1 MRETETRNERTRHID
16 KMSTEEMLEAMQ
28 RENENAAKAVRNA
41 LKSIGSVIE
50 KIDIRMKEGG
60 RLIYAGCGTSGRLGV
75 LDASEIPPTF
85 GAEGK
90 VIGLIAGGDKALRT
104 AAEGAEDDEE
114 QGKKDLENLAIKK
127 EDSVIG
133 ISAAGGAAYVKGALN
148 AAGEKGC
155 YTACITSNRDAE
167 ISGYAED
174 TICTETGA
182 EAITGSTRMKAGTA
196 QKMIVNMLST
206 GVMVRIGKVY
216 QNYMVHVQPTNKK
229 LVARACNM
237 ITQLTNVDLETA
249 QKYLKECDMKVATAI
264 VMILAACSKEQ
275 ANQALAQC
283 QGHVRKAIESLTK

>member
-50 KIDIRMKEGG
+50 KIDIRMKAGG

-90 VIGLIAGGDKALRT
+90 VIALIAGGDKALRK

-167 ISGYAED
+167 ISRYAED

-196 QKMIVNMLST
+196 QKMVLNMIST
-206 GVMVRIGKVY
+206 VLMIKQGYVY
-216 QNYMVHVQPTNKK
+216 ENLMINLKPTNQKLRKRMENIVCELTGCTEQEAVRLLDGNGWDIKK
-229 LVARACNM
+229 ILR
-237 ITQLTNVDLETA
+237 E
-249 QKYLKECDMKVATAI
+249 KEHSCMQVK
-264 VMILAACSKEQ
+264 K
-275 ANQALAQC
+275 
-283 QGHVRKAIESLTK
+283 

>member
-50 KIDIRMKEGG
+50 KIDIRMKAGG

-90 VIGLIAGGDKALRT
+90 VIALIAGGDKALRT

-196 QKMIVNMLST
+196 QKMVLNMIST
-206 GVMVRIGKVY
+206 ALMIKQGYVY
-216 QNYMVHVQPTNKK
+216 ENLMINLKPTNQKLRKRMENIVCELTGCTEQEAVRLLDGNGWDIKK
-229 LVARACNM
+229 ILR
-237 ITQLTNVDLETA
+237 E
-249 QKYLKECDMKVATAI
+249 KEHSCMQVK
-264 VMILAACSKEQ
+264 K
-275 ANQALAQC
+275 
-283 QGHVRKAIESLTK
+283 

>member
-50 KIDIRMKEGG
+50 KIDIRMKAGG

-196 QKMIVNMLST
+196 QKMVLNMIST
-206 GVMVRIGKVY
+206 ALMIKQGYVY
-216 QNYMVHVQPTNKK
+216 ENLMINLKPTNQKLRKRMENIVCELTGCTEQEAVRLLDGNGWDIKK
-229 LVARACNM
+229 ILR
-237 ITQLTNVDLETA
+237 E
-249 QKYLKECDMKVATAI
+249 KEHSCMQVK
-264 VMILAACSKEQ
+264 K
-275 ANQALAQC
+275 
-283 QGHVRKAIESLTK
+283 

>member
-1 MRETETRNERTRHID
+1 MRETETRNERTKHID
-16 KMSTEEMLEAMQ
+16 RMCTEEMLEAMQ

-41 LKSIGSVIE
+41 LKSIGRVIE
-50 KIDIRMKEGG
+50 KIDIRMKAGG

-196 QKMIVNMLST
+196 QKMVL
-206 GVMVRIGKVY
+206 
-216 QNYMVHVQPTNKK
+216 
-229 LVARACNM
+229 NM
-237 ITQLTNVDLETA
+237 I
-249 QKYLKECDMKVATAI
+249 
-264 VMILAACSKEQ
+264 
-275 ANQALAQC
+275 
-283 QGHVRKAIESLTK
+283 

>member
-41 LKSIGSVIE
+41 LKSIGRVIE
-50 KIDIRMKEGG
+50 KIDIRMKAGG

-90 VIGLIAGGDKALRT
+90 VIALIAGGDKALRK

-196 QKMIVNMLST
+196 QKMVLNMIST
-206 GVMVRIGKVY
+206 ALMIKQGYVY
-216 QNYMVHVQPTNKK
+216 ENLMINLKPTNQKLRKRMENIVCELTGCTEQEAVRLLDGNGWDIKK
-229 LVARACNM
+229 ILR
-237 ITQLTNVDLETA
+237 E
-249 QKYLKECDMKVATAI
+249 KERSCMQVK
-264 VMILAACSKEQ
+264 K
-275 ANQALAQC
+275 
-283 QGHVRKAIESLTK
+283 

>member
-1 MRETETRNERTRHID
+1 MRETETRNERTKHID
-16 KMSTEEMLEAMQ
+16 RMCTEEMLEAMQ

-41 LKSIGSVIE
+41 LKSIGRVIE
-50 KIDIRMKEGG
+50 KIDIRMKAGG

-167 ISGYAED
+167 ISRYAED

-196 QKMIVNMLST
+196 QKMVLNMIST
-206 GVMVRIGKVY
+206 ALMIKQGYVY
-216 QNYMVHVQPTNKK
+216 ENLMINLKPTNQKLRKRMENIVCELTGCTEQEAVRLLDGNGWDIKK
-229 LVARACNM
+229 ILR
-237 ITQLTNVDLETA
+237 E
-249 QKYLKECDMKVATAI
+249 KERSCM
-264 VMILAACSKEQ
+264 
-275 ANQALAQC
+275 
-283 QGHVRKAIESLTK
+283 QGKK

>member
-16 KMSTEEMLEAMQ
+16 KMNTEEMLEAMQ
-28 RENENAAKAVRNA
+28 RENENAAKAVGNA
-41 LKSIGSVIE
+41 LKSIGRVIE
-50 KIDIRMKEGG
+50 KIDIRMKAGG

-90 VIGLIAGGDKALRT
+90 VIALIAGGDKALRK

-155 YTACITSNRDAE
+155 YTACITSNRDEE
-167 ISGYAED
+167 ISRYAED

-196 QKMIVNMLST
+196 QKMVLNMIST
-206 GVMVRIGKVY
+206 ALMIKQGYVY
-216 QNYMVHVQPTNKK
+216 ENLMINLKPTNQKLRKRMENIVCELTGCTEQEAVRLLDGNGWDIKK
-229 LVARACNM
+229 ILR
-237 ITQLTNVDLETA
+237 E
-249 QKYLKECDMKVATAI
+249 KERSCM
-264 VMILAACSKEQ
+264 
-275 ANQALAQC
+275 
-283 QGHVRKAIESLTK
+283 QGEK

>member
-28 RENENAAKAVRNA
+28 WENENAAKAVRNA
-41 LKSIGSVIE
+41 LKSIGRVIE
-50 KIDIRMKEGG
+50 KIDIRMKAGG

-90 VIGLIAGGDKALRT
+90 VIALIAGGDKALRK

-196 QKMIVNMLST
+196 QKMVLNMIST
-206 GVMVRIGKVY
+206 ALMIKQGYVY
-216 QNYMVHVQPTNKK
+216 ENLMINLKPTNQKLRKRMENIVCELTGCTEQEAVRLLDGNGWDIKK
-229 LVARACNM
+229 ILR
-237 ITQLTNVDLETA
+237 E
-249 QKYLKECDMKVATAI
+249 KEHSCMQVK
-264 VMILAACSKEQ
+264 K
-275 ANQALAQC
+275 
-283 QGHVRKAIESLTK
+283 

>member
-50 KIDIRMKEGG
+50 KIDIRMKAGG

-90 VIGLIAGGDKALRT
+90 VIALIAGGDKALRK

-196 QKMIVNMLST
+196 QKMVLNMIST
-206 GVMVRIGKVY
+206 ALMIKQGYVY
-216 QNYMVHVQPTNKK
+216 ENLMINLKPTNQKLRKRMENIVCELTGCTEQEAVRLLDGNGWDIKK
-229 LVARACNM
+229 ILR
-237 ITQLTNVDLETA
+237 E
-249 QKYLKECDMKVATAI
+249 KEHSCMQVK
-264 VMILAACSKEQ
+264 K
-275 ANQALAQC
+275 
-283 QGHVRKAIESLTK
+283 

>member
-41 LKSIGSVIE
+41 LKSIGRVIE
-50 KIDIRMKEGG
+50 KIDIRMKAGG

-90 VIGLIAGGDKALRT
+90 VIAMIAGGDKALRT
-104 AAEGAEDDEE
+104 AAEGAEDNEE

-167 ISGYAED
+167 ISRYAED

-196 QKMIVNMLST
+196 QKMVL
-206 GVMVRIGKVY
+206 
-216 QNYMVHVQPTNKK
+216 
-229 LVARACNM
+229 NM
-237 ITQLTNVDLETA
+237 ISTA
-249 QKYLKECDMKVATAI
+249 LMIKQGYVYENLMINLKP
-264 VMILAACSKEQ
+264 
-275 ANQALAQC
+275 ANQKLRKRMENIVCELTGCTEQEA
-283 QGHVRKAIESLTK
+283 VRLLDGNGWDIKKILREKEHSCMQVKK

>member
-41 LKSIGSVIE
+41 LKSIGRVIE
-50 KIDIRMKEGG
+50 KIDIRMKAGG

-167 ISGYAED
+167 ISRYAED

-196 QKMIVNMLST
+196 QKMVLNMIST
-206 GVMVRIGKVY
+206 ALMIKQGYVY
-216 QNYMVHVQPTNKK
+216 ENLMINLKPTNQKLRKRMENIVCELTGCTEQEAVRLLDGNGWDIKK
-229 LVARACNM
+229 ILR
-237 ITQLTNVDLETA
+237 E
-249 QKYLKECDMKVATAI
+249 KERSCM
-264 VMILAACSKEQ
+264 
-275 ANQALAQC
+275 
-283 QGHVRKAIESLTK
+283 QGKK

>member
-41 LKSIGSVIE
+41 LKSIGRVIE
-50 KIDIRMKEGG
+50 KIDIRMKAGG

-90 VIGLIAGGDKALRT
+90 VIGLIAGGDKALRK

-167 ISGYAED
+167 ISGYVED

-196 QKMIVNMLST
+196 QKMVLNMIST
-206 GVMVRIGKVY
+206 ALMIKQGYVY
-216 QNYMVHVQPTNKK
+216 ENLMINLKPTNQKLRKRMENIVCELTGCTEQEAVRLLDGNGWDIKK
-229 LVARACNM
+229 ILR
-237 ITQLTNVDLETA
+237 E
-249 QKYLKECDMKVATAI
+249 KEHSCMQVK
-264 VMILAACSKEQ
+264 K
-275 ANQALAQC
+275 
-283 QGHVRKAIESLTK
+283 

>member
-41 LKSIGSVIE
+41 LKSIGRVIE
-50 KIDIRMKEGG
+50 KIDIRMKAGG

-196 QKMIVNMLST
+196 QKMVLNMIST
-206 GVMVRIGKVY
+206 ALMIKQGYVY
-216 QNYMVHVQPTNKK
+216 ENLMINLKPTNQKLRKRMENIVCELTGCTEQEAVRLLDGNDWDIKK
-229 LVARACNM
+229 ILR
-237 ITQLTNVDLETA
+237 E
-249 QKYLKECDMKVATAI
+249 KEHSCMQVK
-264 VMILAACSKEQ
+264 K
-275 ANQALAQC
+275 
-283 QGHVRKAIESLTK
+283 

>member
-50 KIDIRMKEGG
+50 KIDIRMKAGG

-90 VIGLIAGGDKALRT
+90 VIALIAGGDKALRK

-196 QKMIVNMLST
+196 QKMVLNMIST
-206 GVMVRIGKVY
+206 ALMIKQGYVY
-216 QNYMVHVQPTNKK
+216 ENLMINLKPTNQK
-229 LVARACNM
+229 LRKRMEN
-237 ITQLTNVDLETA
+237 
-249 QKYLKECDMKVATAI
+249 I
-264 VMILAACSKEQ
+264 VCELRGCKEQ
-275 ANQALAQC
+275 EA
-283 QGHVRKAIESLTK
+283 VRLLDGNGWDIKKILREKEHSCMQVKK

>member
-41 LKSIGSVIE
+41 LKSTGSVIE
-50 KIDIRMKEGG
+50 KIDIRMKAGG

-90 VIGLIAGGDKALRT
+90 VIALIAGGDKALRK

-196 QKMIVNMLST
+196 QKMVLNMIST
-206 GVMVRIGKVY
+206 ALMIKQGYVY
-216 QNYMVHVQPTNKK
+216 ENLMINLKPTNQKLRKRMENIVCELTGCTEQEAVRLLDGNDWDIKK
-229 LVARACNM
+229 ILR
-237 ITQLTNVDLETA
+237 E
-249 QKYLKECDMKVATAI
+249 KEHSCMQVK
-264 VMILAACSKEQ
+264 K
-275 ANQALAQC
+275 
-283 QGHVRKAIESLTK
+283 

>member
-1 MRETETRNERTRHID
+1 MRETETRNERTKHID
-16 KMSTEEMLEAMQ
+16 RMCTEEMLEAMQ

-41 LKSIGSVIE
+41 LKSIGRVIE
-50 KIDIRMKEGG
+50 KIDIRMKAGG

-148 AAGEKGC
+148 AAREKGC

-167 ISGYAED
+167 ISRYAED

-196 QKMIVNMLST
+196 QKMVLNMIST
-206 GVMVRIGKVY
+206 ALMIKQGYVY
-216 QNYMVHVQPTNKK
+216 ENLMINLKPTNQKLRKRMENIVCELTGCTEQEAVRLLDGNGWDIKK
-229 LVARACNM
+229 ILR
-237 ITQLTNVDLETA
+237 E
-249 QKYLKECDMKVATAI
+249 KERSCMQVK
-264 VMILAACSKEQ
+264 K
-275 ANQALAQC
+275 
-283 QGHVRKAIESLTK
+283 

>member
-41 LKSIGSVIE
+41 LKSIGRVIE
-50 KIDIRMKEGG
+50 KIDIRMKAGG

-90 VIGLIAGGDKALRT
+90 VIALIAGGDKALRK

-196 QKMIVNMLST
+196 QKMVLNMIST
-206 GVMVRIGKVY
+206 ALMIKQGYVY
-216 QNYMVHVQPTNKK
+216 ENLMINLKPTNQKLRKRMENIVCELTGCTEQEAVRLLDGNGWDIKK
-229 LVARACNM
+229 ILR
-237 ITQLTNVDLETA
+237 E
-249 QKYLKECDMKVATAI
+249 KEHSCMQVK
-264 VMILAACSKEQ
+264 K
-275 ANQALAQC
+275 
-283 QGHVRKAIESLTK
+283 

>member
-1 MRETETRNERTRHID
+1 MRETETRNERTKHID
-16 KMSTEEMLEAMQ
+16 RMCTEEMLEAMQ

-41 LKSIGSVIE
+41 LKSIGRVIE
-50 KIDIRMKEGG
+50 KIDIRMKAGG

-90 VIGLIAGGDKALRT
+90 VIALIAGGDKALRK

-196 QKMIVNMLST
+196 QKMVLNMIST
-206 GVMVRIGKVY
+206 ALMIKQGYVY
-216 QNYMVHVQPTNKK
+216 ENLMINLKPTNQKLRKRMENIVCELTGCTEQEAVRLLDGNGWDIKK
-229 LVARACNM
+229 ILR
-237 ITQLTNVDLETA
+237 E
-249 QKYLKECDMKVATAI
+249 KERSCMQVK
-264 VMILAACSKEQ
+264 K
-275 ANQALAQC
+275 
-283 QGHVRKAIESLTK
+283 

>member
-1 MRETETRNERTRHID
+1 MRETETRNERTKHID
-16 KMSTEEMLEAMQ
+16 RMCTEEMLEAMQ

-41 LKSIGSVIE
+41 LKSIGRVIE

-104 AAEGAEDDEE
+104 AAEGAEDNEE

-196 QKMIVNMLST
+196 QKMVLNMIST
-206 GVMVRIGKVY
+206 ALMIKQGYVY
-216 QNYMVHVQPTNKK
+216 ENLMINLKPTNQK
-229 LVARACNM
+229 LRQRMENIVCE
-237 ITQLTNVDLETA
+237 LTG
-249 QKYLKECDMKVATAI
+249 C
-264 VMILAACSKEQ
+264 KEQ
-275 ANQALAQC
+275 EA
-283 QGHVRKAIESLTK
+283 VRLLDGNDWDIKKILDRRQEKNNV